1 MASGKGQATFEGA
14 VSGGAKGKETGSKI
28 GKPVGAALGMAFG
41 LPPSVG
47 GAIGEKAGGAMGMG
61 IGATAGGIRANK
73 QANELE
79 KARNIQAEDPEQRR
93 DLELSRQR
101 LKSYQTGSAAD
112 TQAEMQGVGQ
122 NVKAGLS
129 AYAKVGGPGTLAG
142 MTQMLKAGQQGINQ
156 AQIGGLQQAGTQQK
170 FVRSLGDFIAQRRL
184 EVAML
189 RKDDAEFDTAEQ
201 QNVAGA
207 NAMAALGSGGGEGG
221 QGGSLSDMMKK
232 AKGLA
237 GGGGAPSTSGGA
249 TPGVSY
255 KNPLTGGGS
264 FGQSTNFG
272 GSTPAFGSNLGMT
285 GTGGGDFA
293 SMSSLLGGVM

>member
-1 MASGKGQATFEGA
+1 MALGKGQATMQGA
-14 VSGGAKGKETGSKI
+14 MSGAAQGGEIGSQLGALAGPKGKLI
-28 GKPVGAALGMAFG
+28 GKAAG
-41 LPPSVG
+41 L
-47 GAIGEKAGGAMGMG
+47 AIGG
-61 IGATAGGIRANK
+61 IAGGIGANK

-156 AQIGGLQQAGTQQK
+156 AQIGGLQQAGMQQQ
-170 FVRSLGDFIAQRRL
+170 FVRSLGDLMAQRRL
-184 EVAML
+184 ETAML
-189 RKDDAEFDTAEQ
+189 RRDDAEFDTAER

-207 NAMAALGSGGGEGG
+207 NAMAALGSGGIEEGVQGIKSLFSKG
-221 QGGSLSDMMKK
+221 QST
-232 AKGLA
+232 
-237 GGGGAPSTSGGA
+237 APSTIPSTNQGGA

-255 KNPLTGGGS
+255 KNPLTGGGLFS
-264 FGQSTNFG
+264 QSTNFG
-272 GSTPAFGSNLGMT
+272 GKM
-285 GTGGGDFA
+285 
-293 SMSSLLGGVM
+293 